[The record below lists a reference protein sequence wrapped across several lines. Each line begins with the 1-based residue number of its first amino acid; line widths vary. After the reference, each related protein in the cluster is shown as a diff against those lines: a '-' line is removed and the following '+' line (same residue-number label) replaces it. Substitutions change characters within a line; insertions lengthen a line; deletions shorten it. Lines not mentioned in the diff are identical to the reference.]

1 MTADRWPVLRMPVR
15 LVAHRLLMKR
25 TTLLFI
31 LPALLTV
38 VVFLV
43 VPVLSSVYLS
53 FFSNDGEFVGLANYV
68 EVLTDSRVINLR
80 DLPRLPPYG
89 ALIHNLIWIAIHL
102 PLTVALGM
110 ILAVVLNGVRGG
122 GIIRTVIFLGM
133 IVPMI
138 VAGILVRFLFSQD
151 AGMASR
157 FFGWL
162 GVESLALTW
171 VAHPQTALPA
181 LILTSV
187 WLWAGYSLVVYV
199 SALTMIPRSLY
210 EAAEIDGAGPLV
222 QFRRITVPLLRPATR
237 VVVIMTVIW
246 ELKIFDIVYASTGGG
261 PGGSSNVMALEM
273 YQKAFR
279 FFEFGEGTAIAT
291 ILTILTIIPIVAM
304 VRDSVKSL

>member
-1 MTADRWPVLRMPVR
+1 
-15 LVAHRLLMKR
+15 MKR
-25 TTLLFI
+25 STLLFI

-38 VVFLV
+38 TVFLV

-68 EVLTDSRVINLR
+68 EVLSDTRVINLR

-89 ALIHNLIWIAIHL
+89 ALIHNFIWIAIHL
-102 PLTVALGM
+102 PATVAIGM
-110 ILAVVLNGVRGG
+110 VLAVLLKGVRGG
-122 GIIRTVIFLGM
+122 GVIRTIVFLGM

-151 AGMASR
+151 AGMVSR
-157 FFGWL
+157 FFAAV
-162 GVESLALTW
+162 GVEVLSGTW
-171 VAHPQTALPA
+171 GAHPQTALPS

-199 SALTMIPRSLY
+199 SALAMIPVSLY
-210 EAAEIDGAGPLV
+210 EAAEIDGAGPLAR
-222 QFRRITVPLLRPATR
+222 FRRITVPLLKPATR

-291 ILTILTIIPIVAM
+291 ILTLLTMVPIVAM
-304 VRDSVKSL
+304 VRDSVKPA